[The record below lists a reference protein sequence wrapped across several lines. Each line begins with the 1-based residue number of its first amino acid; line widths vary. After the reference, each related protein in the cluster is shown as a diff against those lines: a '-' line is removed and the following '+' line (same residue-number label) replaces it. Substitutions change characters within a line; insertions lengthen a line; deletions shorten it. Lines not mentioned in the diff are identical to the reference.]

1 MKEQFRIK
9 RGIRWKLVSTMIG
22 LIISLVAILTFLQI
36 SSQKRI
42 LEKDLLRRISLMRE
56 NLIDRGKSLSDN
68 LARQAENGIASFNL
82 SNVTEIINKS
92 VDEHKEMNYAIL
104 MDYSRRAYI
113 HTLRPELEQELLS
126 YKEDWYAANQS
137 KATINEYNKD
147 NNILAEF
154 IVPINVSTEPWG
166 VLRLGFSLN
175 SLNKEIISSKNEISK
190 QTKDIITGSIITSI
204 IFIFIGAGIVFI
216 ISNRLSKPIEG
227 LTKSARELAKG
238 NFSFADNIKVKSGD
252 ETGILANAF
261 IEMARNLKISH
272 ETLENYNRTLE
283 QTVEARTIELR
294 ETNEKLQELDKMKTD
309 FLSTVS
315 HELRTPL
322 ALVLG
327 FARIISKR
335 LEEVIFPLVRAE
347 DNKVKKAINQVKGN
361 VDIIMLEGTRL
372 TDLINDVLDI
382 SKMEAGKI
390 EWEMKWLSMD
400 KVVKRAISTTSYFFE
415 QNKLKL
421 IEDIDYELPLIMG
434 DEDRLIQVVINLI
447 SNAVKFTEKGSIT
460 CRVKN
465 INNEIIVSIIDTGMG
480 ILEVEKE
487 SIFEK
492 FKQIS
497 DTHTHNQRGT
507 GLGLA
512 ICKQIVLHH
521 GGRIWVE
528 SELGKGSTLTF
539 AIPCE
544 KN

>member
-82 SNVTEIINKS
+82 SNVTEIISKS

-283 QTVEARTIELR
+283 QRVEARTIELK

>member
-1 MKEQFRIK
+1 
-9 RGIRWKLVSTMIG
+9 MIG

-56 NLIDRGKSLSDN
+56 NLIERGKSLSDN

-82 SNVTEIINKS
+82 SNVTEIISKS

-137 KATINEYNKD
+137 KATINEYNKG
-147 NNILAEF
+147 NNIFVEF

-175 SLNKEIISSKNEISK
+175 PLNKEIISSKNEISK
-190 QTKDIITGSIITSI
+190 QAKDIITWSIITSI
-204 IFIFIGAGIVFI
+204 IFIFTGAGIVFI
-216 ISNRLSKPIEG
+216 ISNRLSKPLVG

-238 NFSFADNIKVKSGD
+238 NFGFADNIKVKSGD
-252 ETGILANAF
+252 EIGILADAF

-272 ETLENYNRTLE
+272 GTLENYNRTLE
-283 QTVEARTIELR
+283 QKVEARTIELR

-347 DNKVKKAINQVKGN
+347 DNKVKKAMNQVKGN
-361 VDIIMLEGTRL
+361 VDIIMLEGARL

-400 KVVKRAISTTSYFFE
+400 KVVKRAISITSYFFE

-421 IEDIDYELPLIMG
+421 IKDIEHGLPLIMG

-465 INNEIIVSIIDTGMG
+465 INNEITISIIDSGMG
-480 ILEVEKE
+480 ISEVDKE

-497 DTHTHNQRGT
+497 DTYTHNQRGT

-528 SELGKGSTLTF
+528 SELGKGSNLTF

>member
-56 NLIDRGKSLSDN
+56 KLIDRGKSLSDN

-82 SNVTEIINKS
+82 SNVTEIISKS

-126 YKEDWYAANQS
+126 YKEDWYASNQS

-147 NNILAEF
+147 NNIFAEF

-190 QTKDIITGSIITSI
+190 QTKGIITGSIITSI

-283 QTVEARTIELR
+283 QRVEARTIELR

>member
-82 SNVTEIINKS
+82 SNVTEIISKS
-92 VDEHKEMNYAIL
+92 VDDHKEMNYAIL

-283 QTVEARTIELR
+283 QRVEARTIELK

>member
-82 SNVTEIINKS
+82 SNVTEIISKS
-92 VDEHKEMNYAIL
+92 VDDHKEMNYAIL

-283 QTVEARTIELR
+283 QRVEARTIELR
-294 ETNEKLQELDKMKTD
+294 ETNEKLQKLDKMKTD

-347 DNKVKKAINQVKGN
+347 DNKVKKAMEQVKGN

>member
-1 MKEQFRIK
+1 
-9 RGIRWKLVSTMIG
+9 MIG

-42 LEKDLLRRISLMRE
+42 LENDLLRRISLMRE
-56 NLIDRGKSLSDN
+56 KLIDRGKSLSDN

-137 KATINEYNKD
+137 KATINEYNTD

-175 SLNKEIISSKNEISK
+175 SLNEEIISSKNEISK
-190 QTKDIITGSIITSI
+190 QTKDIITWSIITSI
-204 IFIFIGAGIVFI
+204 IFIFTGAGIVFI
-216 ISNRLSKPIEG
+216 ISNRLSKPIED

-238 NFSFADNIKVKSGD
+238 NFDFADNIKVKPGD
-252 ETGILANAF
+252 ETGILADAF

-272 ETLENYNRTLE
+272 KTLENYNRTLE

-347 DNKVKKAINQVKGN
+347 DNRVKKAINQVKGN

-390 EWEMKWLSMD
+390 EWEMKLLSMD
-400 KVVKRAISTTSYFFE
+400 TVVKRAISTTSYFFE
-415 QNKLKL
+415 QNNLKL
-421 IEDIDYELPLIMG
+421 IKDIENGLPLIMG

-465 INNEIIVSIIDTGMG
+465 INNEIIVNIIDTGIG
-480 ILEVEKE
+480 ISEVDKE

-497 DTHTHNQRGT
+497 DTYTHNQRGT
-507 GLGLA
+507 GLGLS
-512 ICKQIVLHH
+512 ICRQIVLHH

-528 SELGKGSTLTF
+528 SVLGKGSNFTF
-539 AIPCE
+539 AIPYE

>member
-1 MKEQFRIK
+1 M
-9 RGIRWKLVSTMIG
+9 TG
-22 LIISLVAILTFLQI
+22 LIIGLVAILTLFQI
-36 SSQKRI
+36 SSQKEI

-56 NLIDRGKSLSDN
+56 KLIDRGKSLSDN

-137 KATINEYNKD
+137 KATISEYNKD
-147 NNILAEF
+147 NNLLAEF

-175 SLNKEIISSKNEISK
+175 SLNEEIISSKNEISK
-190 QTKDIITGSIITSI
+190 QTKDIITWSIITSI

-216 ISNRLSKPIEG
+216 ISNMLSKPIED
-227 LTKSARELAKG
+227 LTKSAQELAKG
-238 NFSFADNIKVKSGD
+238 NFGFADNIKVKPGD
-252 ETGILANAF
+252 ETGILADAF

-283 QTVEARTIELR
+283 QNVEARTIELR

-347 DNKVKKAINQVKGN
+347 DNRVKKAINQVKGN

-390 EWEMKWLSMD
+390 EWEMKLLSMD
-400 KVVKRAISTTSYFFE
+400 TVVKRAISTTSYFFE
-415 QNKLKL
+415 QNNLKL
-421 IEDIDYELPLIMG
+421 IKDIEDGLPLIMG